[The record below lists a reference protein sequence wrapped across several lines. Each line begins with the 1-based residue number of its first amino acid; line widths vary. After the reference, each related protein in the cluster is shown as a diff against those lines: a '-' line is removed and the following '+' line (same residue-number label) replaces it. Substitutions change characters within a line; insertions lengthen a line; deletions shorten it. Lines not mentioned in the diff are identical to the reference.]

1 MAPNIKDVKEKLQNI
16 DKEKAR
22 SFFEKHKH
30 LVIGGIAGFAIFVA
44 LLFYVFVSSPA
55 KEEKFAPLFTNLNPA
70 AVEEVVKELSKEGIS
85 FKVSSDGKVIY
96 VPKEVVYST
105 RIALAS
111 KGIPSSGKISFDLFK
126 EPKFGM
132 SKYQM
137 KILYQQA
144 IANELAKSIETL
156 SPVKS
161 AKVIVSFPEE
171 TSFLS
176 SEEPRASAVIE
187 LYPGE
192 RLTKEQIRGI
202 VNLLVKSIKNLKSEN
217 VSVVDQFG
225 KELSEEV
232 FDASSSDEVEKNLKI
247 KRKVEREIESKVMA
261 MLTKVYGASRVSVK
275 ANVDLDFTQEEVEE
289 HVYDP
294 DRSAIVSEKR
304 EKEISSSS
312 PALGGIPGSTSNLPP
327 PVGRD
332 FEIAGELGLR
342 KGGKVEKK
350 KSIVNY
356 NTGEVKRKR
365 ILNSPTIKRL
375 TVSVLV
381 SGKYVVKNGKLKYV
395 PLTEDELQ
403 EIDKAVKTAVGYS
416 PSRGDIVTVAS
427 LPFESV
433 AESTQVKVTE
443 GITISAP
450 VKTLSEKLGIPQWV
464 ILAAIGIILLLLV
477 IIGLLILKRRKE
489 EEKVI
494 ATKSIEEFLS
504 TQVPVGA
511 PAESEEGIES
521 FLEKIDTEKVPVTL
535 SELAK
540 LVPGL
545 KIEDLKYEPESVK
558 VDKTLNAILK
568 HIESKVKEDPKKA
581 AEIIRRWLNS

>member
-1 MAPNIKDVKEKLQNI
+1 MAPDIKHVKEKLQNI

-30 LVIGGIAGFAIFVA
+30 LIIGGIAGFVIFVA
-44 LLFYVFVSSPA
+44 LLFYVFVSFPSE
-55 KEEKFAPLFTNLNPA
+55 KENFAPLFTNLNPA

-96 VPKEVVYST
+96 VPKELVYST

-111 KGIPSSGKISFDLFK
+111 KGIPSSGRIGFDLFK

-137 KILYQQA
+137 RILYQQA
-144 IANELAKSIETL
+144 LANELAKSIETL

-176 SEEPRASAVIE
+176 NEEPRASAIVE

-192 RLTKEQIRGI
+192 KLTKEQIKGI
-202 VNLLVKSIKNLKSEN
+202 INLLVKSIKNLKPEN

-225 KELSEEV
+225 NDLSEEV
-232 FDASSSDEVEKNLKI
+232 LDVSSSDEVEKNLKI

-261 MLTKVYGASRVSVK
+261 MLAKVYGASRVSVK
-275 ANVDLDFTQEEVEE
+275 ANVDLDFTREEVEE
-289 HVYDP
+289 HTYDP
-294 DRSAIVSEKR
+294 DKSAIVSEKR
-304 EKEISSSS
+304 EKEISSTSS
-312 PALGGIPGSTSNLPP
+312 VLGGIPGTASNLPP

-332 FEIAGELGLR
+332 FEVAGELGSGG
-342 KGGKVEKK
+342 KGKVEKK

-403 EIDKAVKTAVGYS
+403 EIDRAVKTAVGYN

-443 GITISAP
+443 KVTISVP

-464 ILAAIGIILLLLV
+464 ILAAIGLLLLLLI
-477 IIGLLILKRRKE
+477 IIGSIILKRRKE
-489 EEKVI
+489 KAI

-504 TQVPVGA
+504 TQLPAGVPVE
-511 PAESEEGIES
+511 PEEGIES
-521 FLEKIDTEKVPVTL
+521 FLEKADTEKVPVTL

-568 HIESKVKEDPKKA
+568 HIETKVKEDPKKA

>member
-1 MAPNIKDVKEKLQNI
+1 MALNIKDVI
-16 DKEKAR
+16 DKEKAL

-30 LVIGGIAGFAIFVA
+30 LVIGGIAGLVIFVA
-44 LLFYVFVSSPA
+44 LLFYVFVSFP
-55 KEEKFAPLFTNLNPA
+55 KEERNFAPLFTNLNPA

-96 VPKEVVYST
+96 VPKEMVYST
-105 RIALAS
+105 RISLAS
-111 KGIPSSGKISFDLFK
+111 KGIPSSGKIGFELFK

-176 SEEPRASAVIE
+176 EEEPRASAVVE

-192 RLTKEQIRGI
+192 RLSKEQIRGI
-202 VNLLVKSIKNLKSEN
+202 VNLLVKSIKNLKPEN

-225 KELSEEV
+225 NDLTEEV
-232 FDASSSDEVEKNLKI
+232 FDVSSSDEVERKLKI
-247 KRKVEREIESKVMA
+247 KRKVERGIESKIMA
-261 MLTKVYGASRVSVK
+261 MLAKVYGASRVSVK
-275 ANVDLDFTQEEVEE
+275 ANVDLDFTQEELEE

-304 EKEISSSS
+304 EKEISSTS

-332 FEIAGELGLR
+332 FEVAGELGPGG
-342 KGGKVEKK
+342 KGKVERKK
-350 KSIVNY
+350 TIVNY

-365 ILNSPTIKRL
+365 ILNSPTVKRL

-381 SGKYVVKNGKLKYV
+381 SGKYVVKDGKLRYI

-403 EIDKAVKTAVGYS
+403 EIDKAVKTAVGYN
-416 PSRGDIVTVAS
+416 PARGDIVTVAS

-433 AESTQVKVTE
+433 AESTQVKVTKE
-443 GITISAP
+443 ITISAP
-450 VKTLSEKLGIPQWV
+450 VKTLSEKLGVPQWV
-464 ILAAIGIILLLLV
+464 ILAALGVILLLLV
-477 IIGLLILKRRKE
+477 IIGSIILKRRKE
-489 EEKVI
+489 KAI

-504 TQVPVGA
+504 TQVPAGA
-511 PAESEEGIES
+511 PVELEEGIES
-521 FLEKIDTEKVPVTL
+521 FLEKVDTEKVPVTL

-558 VDKTLNAILK
+558 VDKTLDAILK

>member
-1 MAPNIKDVKEKLQNI
+1 MAPNVKDVKEKLQNI
-16 DKEKAR
+16 DKEKVR

-55 KEEKFAPLFTNLNPA
+55 KEEKFAPLFTNLNPT

-176 SEEPRASAVIE
+176 NEEPRASAVLE

-192 RLTKEQIRGI
+192 KLTKEQIKGI
-202 VNLLVKSIKNLKSEN
+202 VNLLVKSIKNLKPEN

-225 KELSEEV
+225 NDLSEEI
-232 FDASSSDEVEKNLKI
+232 FDTSSSDEVERNLKI
-247 KRKVEREIESKVMA
+247 KRKIEKVIESKVMA
-261 MLTKVYGASRVSVK
+261 MLAKVYGASRVSVK
-275 ANVDLDFTQEEVEE
+275 ANVDLDFTREEVEE

-304 EKEISSSS
+304 EKEVSSTSS
-312 PALGGIPGSTSNLPP
+312 ALGGIPGTTSNLPP

-332 FEIAGELGLR
+332 FEVAGELGSGR
-342 KGGKVEKK
+342 KGKVEKK
-350 KSIVNY
+350 KTIVNY
-356 NTGEVKRKR
+356 NTGEVRRKR
-365 ILNSPTIKRL
+365 ILDSPTVKRL
-375 TVSVLV
+375 TISVLV
-381 SGKYVVKNGKLKYV
+381 SGKYVVKDGKLKYI

-403 EIDKAVKTAVGYS
+403 EIDRAVKTAVGYRS
-416 PSRGDIVTVAS
+416 DRGDIVTVAS

-433 AESTQVKVTE
+433 AESTQVKVAKE
-443 GITISAP
+443 IKISAP
-450 VKTLSEKLGIPQWV
+450 VETISKKLGVPKWLV
-464 ILAAIGIILLLLV
+464 LVAIGVTLILLVLLGSLV
-477 IIGLLILKRRKE
+477 LKKRR
-489 EEKVI
+489 EKAI
-494 ATKSIEEFLS
+494 AEKSIEEFLT
-504 TQVPVGA
+504 TQI
-511 PAESEEGIES
+511 PAVHPEEHEEGIDE
-521 FLEKIDTEKVPVTL
+521 FLEKLDMEKAPITL
-535 SELAK
+535 AELVK

-545 KIEDLKYEPESVK
+545 KIEDLKYQPESVK
-558 VDKTLNAILK
+558 VDKTLSAILK
-568 HIESKVKEDPKKA
+568 HIEVKVKEDPKKA
-581 AEIIRRWLNS
+581 AEIIRKWLNS